1 MRPSK
6 QLLAALEALR
16 DQDGYLRPE
25 SVVAAAKDPDSPL
38 HSHFDWNND
47 SAAHKHRLEQARALI
62 RSVRVEI
69 KTEERIVRSVA
80 YIRDPGLPA
89 REQGYTPI
97 TSIRPRSAV
106 AYEVVAAELARA
118 EAALDRAHKVADVLG
133 LDAEIAAMH
142 DKVVE
147 LRTRV
152 AALVAA

>member
-25 SVVAAAKDPDSPL
+25 SVVAAARDPDSPL
-38 HSHFDWNND
+38 HSYFTWDD
-47 SAAHKHRLEQARALI
+47 VDAAHKHRLDQARALI

-69 KTEERIVRSVA
+69 KVEERTIKSICYV
-80 YIRDPGLPA
+80 RDPSLPA
-89 REQGYTPI
+89 REQGYASI
-97 TSIRPRSAV
+97 TSIRPRSEV
-106 AYEVVAAELARA
+106 AFEVVSAELARA
-118 EAALDRAHKVADVLG
+118 EAALERAHKVADALG

-152 AALVAA
+152 AQLVAA